1 MKYKLIKTQRVGA
14 PKAIYQV
21 VDESGK
27 VISQRVSAR
36 VYVACSINGDYY
48 FGRMDLVGK
57 GDYASMLQRVK
68 NFLKDPEGWF
78 RNYARTQL
86 APSIREEFL
95 AEKLD
100 PKNLEAAIA
109 HQKEVLEGLTI
120 DYLE

>member
-68 NFLKDPEGWF
+68 NFLNGISRF
-78 RNYARTQL
+78 RLL
-86 APSIREEFL
+86 ALSNTGHL
-95 AEKLD
+95 LD
-100 PKNLEAAIA
+100 L
-109 HQKEVLEGLTI
+109 QQVQG
-120 DYLE
+120 